1 MLACSASEQ
10 SDLSV
15 CPHLL
20 LSSATQK
27 CLRALLLPK
36 IPLLQLFPIKALQE
50 GCSKQIILCQ
60 PLMKKR
66 KHVGCFIQ
74 TTCQDLSQKL
84 REMGRRRIQKTTF
97 FGMSIICFAALQ
109 WNTWMEG
116 LFCRR
121 GRMTN
126 CSQPVTGALLGG
138 RFIAASDSF
147 EDRGKGL

>member
-27 CLRALLLPK
+27 CLGALLHPK
-36 IPLLQLFPIKALQE
+36 MPLLQLFPIKALQE
-50 GCSKQIILCQ
+50 GCSKTNC
-60 PLMKKR
+60 PLSAFHGKKESTWDVLFKPPVR
-66 KHVGCFIQ
+66 IFHRSCVKREGEETHKMTFLGISIVCF
-74 TTCQDLSQKL
+74 
-84 REMGRRRIQKTTF
+84 G
-97 FGMSIICFAALQ
+97 ALQ

-121 GRMTN
+121 GGMTN
-126 CSQPVTGALLGG
+126 ANSLFQ
-138 RFIAASDSF
+138 
-147 EDRGKGL
+147 GLCWVEGL